1 MKHPFGKYHVFIII
15 LAMVLSACSP
25 IEPKATDAPKATQ
38 TSQATVAP
46 LATATEAPKVEP
58 TKESKPSATAG
69 PITPK
74 NAVTSLD
81 DVKKASIQVE
91 AQGTFIDPEVGMV
104 VNGAGRGSGFII
116 DSSGIAVTNNHVV
129 TGAALLKVWVGGN
142 KDKIYNAR
150 VLGVSECSDLAVIK
164 IDGADFP
171 YLQWYDGAPKVG
183 LEVYSAGFPL
193 GDPEYTMTKGIVSKA
208 KTGGNTTWASVT
220 SVIEHDAKI
229 NPGNSG
235 GPLVDKEGKV
245 VAVNYAANSNNQ
257 YFAIARTEADSILTE
272 LKGGADVT
280 SIGVNGQ
287 VIVAKD
293 LKVSGVWV
301 SSIKSGSPADK
312 SGLKAGDIITQ
323 MEGLVLGTDGTKA
336 SYCQILRSHKSSETL
351 TLNVLRWKTQEILE
365 GQLNGRQLAVTGTF
379 DSGTA
384 NNNGNNTQKN
394 TTTTVSDDSN
404 VISMVIPTD
413 WQYDGSAWE
422 NTWNIKGKS
431 YPFTAQTLAVSPDI
445 KAYGSGWNMRGLFI
459 ATSSDWASMGGYA
472 NLLEGVTASG
482 YKDCQ
487 PKGGVQAY
495 KDDTYEGQIMTYNR
509 CGSKQTAA
517 LVMAIRPI
525 KTPQAYLVLFEMKFA
540 TDADVNE
547 LDAIMASANINP

>member
-1 MKHPFGKYHVFIII
+1 MKHPFRSTLVFIVI
-15 LAMVLSACSP
+15 LVMSLSACSP
-25 IEPKATDAPKATQ
+25 SGPKATEAPKTTEVSKATDAPKAT
-38 TSQATVAP
+38 V
-46 LATATEAPKVEP
+46 TEAPKVEP
-58 TKESKPSATAG
+58 TKESKPSATAA
-69 PITPK
+69 PNPPK

-81 DVKKASIQVE
+81 DVKTATIQIE

-116 DSSGIAVTNNHVV
+116 DPSGIAVTNNHVV

-142 KDKIYNAR
+142 KDKVYNAR

-208 KTGGNTTWASVT
+208 TAGGNTNWASVL

-245 VAVNYAANSNNQ
+245 VAVNYASNSSNQ
-257 YFAIARTEADSILTE
+257 YFAIARAEADSVLTA
-272 LKGGADVT
+272 LKGGTDVN

-287 VIVAKD
+287 VIVAPD
-293 LKVSGVWV
+293 LKLSGVWV
-301 SSIKSGSPADK
+301 SSVKSGSPADK

-323 MEGLVLGTDGTKA
+323 MEGLVLGLDGTKA
-336 SYCQILRSHKSSETL
+336 SYCQILRSHQPSDPL
-351 TLNVLRWKTQEILE
+351 TLNVLRWKSQQILE
-365 GQLNGRQLAVTGTF
+365 GQLNGRQLTVTGTF
-379 DSGTA
+379 GAGTA
-384 NNNGNNTQKN
+384 SNNGNTTQPS
-394 TTTTVSDDSN
+394 TTATVSDDSN
-404 VISMVIPTD
+404 VISMVAPSD

-422 NTWNIKGKS
+422 NTWNINGKS
-431 YPFTAQTLAVSPDI
+431 YPFTAQTLTVSPDVN
-445 KAYGSGWNMRGLFI
+445 AYGSGWNMRGLFI
-459 ATSSDWASMGGYA
+459 ATSRDWASMGGYA

-482 YKDCQ
+482 YQDCQ
-487 PKGGVQAY
+487 PKGVQAY
-495 KDDTYEGQIMTYNR
+495 KDDTYEGQIMVYSR
-509 CGSKQTAA
+509 CGPKQTAA
-517 LVMAIRPI
+517 LVMSIRPI
-525 KTPQAYLVLFEMKFA
+525 KTPQAYLVLVEMKFA
-540 TDADVNE
+540 NDAEVNE
-547 LDAIMASANINP
+547 LDAIMATANINP